1 MMRAMLSIA
10 GAAVVMSACASSTS
24 STAAKPGDAPA
35 AAPAPKAPAP
45 RQPVTD
51 NPNVRR
57 AIVSDNTGIMYS
69 DAPLDQSRVIA
80 AKPEFVMN
88 AIRQAY
94 DGFMI
99 PITLDDRQ
107 TRRIGNPDFQR
118 SRQFMGKRMVELL
131 DCGGG
136 ITGPNALTYRIYMS
150 LVTRVKDAPNG
161 QSEVSVQLLAT
172 GKDLAS
178 GASSDRIPCGSSGKM
193 EQRLLDEIEKRVGT
207 KP

>member
-1 MMRAMLSIA
+1 MMRAMLSVA
-10 GAAVVMSACASSTS
+10 VAALAMSACASATS
-24 STAAKPGDAPA
+24 STAAKPADSPA
-35 AAPAPKAPAP
+35 AAPKAPTP
-45 RQPVTD
+45 KQPVTD

-99 PITLDDRQ
+99 PITLDDRP

-150 LVTRVKDAPNG
+150 LITKVKDAPNG